1 MFPPHFLMYLLEPYP
16 GPMIPPATTTIPNP
30 SWALEERGETLRTP
44 QNVPTWTVSHPHY
57 DDDEKGAHSRFRH
70 KAPNL
75 CSAKEHTPPLP
86 HTYFCRVWLMRM
98 RMMKIIMMV
107 MITPASVKAAMLV
120 DDDGDDDDHNDGNGH
135 THFSQGWY
143 ADWWRWRRRRL

>member
-1 MFPPHFLMYLLEPYP
+1 MYPLEPYP
-16 GPMIPPATTTIPNP
+16 SPMILPATTTIPNP

-75 CSAKEHTPPLP
+75 CSAKEHTSPLP
-86 HTYFCRVWLMRM
+86 NTYFSQGCLMRM
-98 RMMKIIMMV
+98 TTIMMV
-107 MITPASVKAAMLV
+107 VMITQTSVKAGMLI
-120 DDDGDDDDHNDGNGH
+120 DDDEEDDDYNNI
-135 THFSQGWY
+135 
-143 ADWWRWRRRRL
+143 